1 MNNTMAAAVVDAP
14 DMRIHLDTVSMP
26 RPRRGE
32 VLVKVAACG
41 ACHTDLH
48 VMKGEYPFP
57 YPCVLGHE
65 VAGHVAELGEGVEDF
80 TVDDRVVASFV
91 MPCGYCE
98 PCARGHDNLCERFFG
113 INRARG
119 HLYDDTTRLI
129 RSNGQE
135 LAMFSAA
142 GLAEYAVVPATS
154 LYQVPE
160 NVSLES
166 ASIVG
171 CSVLTAYGAARH
183 SANLLAGQ
191 TVAVV
196 AAGGV
201 GLGLVQIA
209 KAFGAS
215 RIIAVDIRREKL
227 DAALEL
233 GATDVVDAGVH
244 DPVEVVRELTGR
256 RGVDAAFEVLG
267 SPRTLEQA
275 FMMTA
280 DGGSAVLVGV
290 GAGDAAASIPLTYLL
305 RHQIRIVGS
314 YGGRPRTDMPVLLRM
329 AASGQLDPAATIS
342 GRHPLG
348 EAESVYRR
356 MAAGDVV
363 GRQVLTP

>member
-1 MNNTMAAAVVDAP
+1 MSETMTAAVVSAP
-14 DMRIHLDTVSMP
+14 DGTIGLETIAVP
-26 RPRRGE
+26 RPHHGE
-32 VLVKVAACG
+32 ALVEVAACG

-48 VMKGEYPFP
+48 VVKGEYTFP

-65 VAGHVAELGEGVEDF
+65 VAGHVVELGSGVEGLD
-80 TVDDRVVASFV
+80 VGDRVVASFV
-91 MPCGYCE
+91 MPCGRCG

-119 HLYDDTTRLI
+119 HLYDDTSRLF
-129 RSNGQE
+129 RPDGQE

-154 LYQVPE
+154 LFRVPAE
-160 NVSLES
+160 VTLES
-166 ASIVG
+166 ASIIG

-191 TVAVV
+191 TVAVI

-201 GLGLVQIA
+201 GLGLVQMA
-209 KAFGAS
+209 KAFGAG
-215 RIIAVDIRREKL
+215 RIIAVDIRRDKL
-227 DAALEL
+227 EAARRL
-233 GATDVVDAGVH
+233 GASDVVDAADT
-244 DPVEVVRELTGR
+244 DPVAAVRDLTGG

-280 DGGSAVLVGV
+280 DGGSTVLVGV
-290 GAGDAAASIPLTYLL
+290 GVGDAAASIPLTYLL

-314 YGGRPRTDMPVLLRM
+314 YGGRPRTDMPVLLTM
-329 AASGQLDPAATIS
+329 AASGQIDLDATIS
-342 GRHPLG
+342 GRSPLG
-348 EAESVYRR
+348 DVESVYRQL
-356 MAAGDVV
+356 AAGDVV
-363 GRQVLTP
+363 GRLLLIP